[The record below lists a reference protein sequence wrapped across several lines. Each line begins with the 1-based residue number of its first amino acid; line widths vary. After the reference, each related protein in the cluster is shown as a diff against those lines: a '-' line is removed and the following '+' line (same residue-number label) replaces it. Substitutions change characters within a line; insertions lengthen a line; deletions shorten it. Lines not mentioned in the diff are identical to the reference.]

1 MAVVESNKA
10 KIAKR
15 VIEVLEFFDEQHPE
29 ATVMDIVRRFNR
41 PQSSTSE
48 LLSSMV
54 DLGLLY
60 KNHCARSYAPTPRA
74 AMLGSA
80 VQPGMIRDGR
90 LTAMIDRLSAQT
102 GLGIAVFGMVGT
114 KTQIFCWRPGSRI
127 LRTARPSGFGGGM
140 QEHLT
145 ETAAGWLLLSA
156 LPQSRHDGLLRRL
169 NAEAPDDRK
178 FSVPEMTSRTKEC
191 RELGYAS
198 GMAGFGSIAD
208 VVAMLLPIKHDG
220 QPLAIGFVFE
230 PSEQIDRPALQQSL
244 ADAIAWSAEQGRP
257 QSAPVQPLFNAA

>member
-1 MAVVESNKA
+1 MSSTASNKA

-15 VIEVLEFFDEQHPE
+15 VVEVLEFFDEGHPS

-60 KNHCARSYAPTPRA
+60 KNHCSRSYAPTPRA

-80 VQPGMIRDGR
+80 VQPDLIRDGR

-114 KTQIFCWRPGSRI
+114 KTQIFCWRPGLRAM
-127 LRTARPSGFGGGM
+127 RTANPSGFCGGL
-140 QEHLT
+140 QENLSD
-145 ETAAGWLLLSA
+145 TAAGWLLLST
-156 LPQSRHDGLLRRL
+156 LPQGRHDGLLRRL
-169 NAEAPDDRK
+169 NAEAPEDRK
-178 FSVPEMTSRTKEC
+178 FSVPEMTARTLQC

-198 GMAGFGSIAD
+198 GVAGFGSLAD
-208 VVAMLLPIKHDG
+208 IVAMLLPIQHDG

-230 PSEQIDRPALQQSL
+230 PSDQIDRLALQRCL
-244 ADAIAWSAEQGRP
+244 ADAIVRSTEQDHSE
-257 QSAPVQPLFNAA
+257 SAPVQPLFNAA